1 MMNSR
6 RPEDHTTPEEMQRS
20 PNRIVGFFLHILLPI
35 AVLACGAAITLY
47 LMKTSPEARPRKKPP
62 MATLVEV
69 RTVQAGPQQTVIS
82 GMGEIIP
89 AREIELKPRVSG
101 EIVAIN
107 AEFLPG
113 GYFDT
118 GQTMLKIDPA
128 DYSLVLRQLESE
140 AAKAESDLA
149 LEMGYQQI
157 AKKEFELLNESVRP
171 EERALILR
179 QPQLDKLKAS
189 QTFAQARLAQA
200 RLDLS
205 RTEIQAP
212 FNSVVESRSVN
223 TGAKVTES
231 TVLARL
237 VGTDAFWL
245 RLSIPVE
252 QLQWV
257 SIPSSSNEA
266 GSTVRVFTQG
276 GNGPEHIRMGR
287 VIRLAA
293 SLETQGRM
301 AQLLVEIDDPLC
313 RKPENSGK
321 PRLLLGSY
329 VRAEI
334 EGTGI
339 ASGISI
345 DRSNLHEGNTIWLM
359 DEEDRLAIRTVD
371 IVFRNRH
378 QVIVRDGVTDGE
390 RLVISSLASPIA
402 GIPLRLA
409 DDATNNLTSTG
420 KDPAGQTAEGVRRAE

>member
-1 MMNSR
+1 MMNSKQ
-6 RPEDHTTPEEMQRS
+6 PEDHTTPEALQRS
-20 PNRIVGFFLHILLPI
+20 PRRMVGFFLHIVLPI
-35 AVLACGAAITLY
+35 AVLACGAAVTLY

-62 MATLVEV
+62 VATLVEV

-89 AREIELKPRVSG
+89 ARDIELKPRVNG
-101 EIVAIN
+101 EIEAIN

-113 GYFDT
+113 GYFHT

-128 DYSLVLRQLESE
+128 DYALLLRQLESE
-140 AAKAESDLA
+140 AAKAESDLT

-157 AKKEFELLNESVRP
+157 AKKELSLLNEPVRP

-200 RLDLS
+200 RLDLA

-212 FNSVVESRSVN
+212 FNCVVESRSVDK
-223 TGAKVTES
+223 GAKVTES

-245 RLSIPVE
+245 RLTIPVE

-257 SIPSSSNEA
+257 QIPGNSNET

-276 GNGPEHIRMGR
+276 GNGAEPIRMGR

-293 SLETQGRM
+293 SLEAQGRM
-301 AQLLVEIDDPLC
+301 AQLLVEVDDPLC
-313 RKPENSGK
+313 RKPENNGK

-345 DRSNLHEGNTIWLM
+345 DRADVHEGNTIWLM
-359 DEEDRLAIRTVD
+359 DNEDRLTIRTVD

-378 QVIVRDGVTDGE
+378 QVIVRDGISDGE
-390 RLVISSLASPIA
+390 RLVTSSLASPIA
-402 GIPLRLA
+402 GTPLRLA
-409 DDATNNLTSTG
+409 DAAKGPG
-420 KDPAGQTAEGVRRAE
+420 KQGQTNPGTTNH